1 MNIDQEDAKEE
12 ADISLEKT
20 LTCFVNA
27 SMKENVI
34 VTGIFA
40 TPILMGLKSKCYNC
54 KLFVIMR

>member
-27 SMKENVI
+27 NMKENAI
-34 VTGIFA
+34 VTGIFV
-40 TPILMGLKSKCYNC
+40 TPISMVLKNKCYNC